1 MTRTEMTNN
10 MLNMRGLQEITPP
23 YLQKLT
29 YTTTAYSAPENIG
42 MCKYEL
48 I

>member
-10 MLNMRGLQEITPP
+10 MLNMRGLQRIPP
-23 YLQKLT
+23 PFSGLNRYGDVVGE
-29 YTTTAYSAPENIG
+29 SENIG
-42 MCKYEL
+42 TSKYKR